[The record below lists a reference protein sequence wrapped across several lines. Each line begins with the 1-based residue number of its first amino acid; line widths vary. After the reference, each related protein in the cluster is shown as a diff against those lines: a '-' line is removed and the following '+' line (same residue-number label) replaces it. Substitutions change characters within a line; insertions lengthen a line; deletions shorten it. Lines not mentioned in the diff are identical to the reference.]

1 MMMMVSTD
9 ALWELVSD
17 ISLLH
22 QSDDVTCEV
31 SVCELRGPDV
41 FLTFTTA
48 PNLVKIWTQLEALVE
63 PLEPV

>member
-9 ALWELVSD
+9 ALWEPVSD

-31 SVCELRGPDV
+31 SVCEIRGLDM
-41 FLTFTTA
+41 FLTFTTTWV
-48 PNLVKIWTQLEALVE
+48 PVKGIWSRCG
-63 PLEPV
+63 PSWKHW